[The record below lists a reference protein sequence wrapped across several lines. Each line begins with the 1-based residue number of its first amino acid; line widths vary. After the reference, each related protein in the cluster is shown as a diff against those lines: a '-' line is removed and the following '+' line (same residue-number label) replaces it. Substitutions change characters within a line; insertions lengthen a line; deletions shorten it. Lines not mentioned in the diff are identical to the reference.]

1 MNKYG
6 AFYRFAYD
14 KEGRGKTTTTTK
26 SRASPSVNTHYFHY
40 FCVLFSSGSRQR
52 GADDSIGLLGF
63 LLPDILDEVKR
74 GQKLHCGHCLKKG
87 ATLECAKCQMRYHY
101 PCGRENGAYFV
112 VFADMKTFCAL
123 HGPKNKA
130 AQRIEEPTCLA
141 GCLANIYSRE
151 RVVISPC
158 CGRRYHSQC
167 VQQMALQCG
176 RAHFKCPVCSDQAK
190 FPKYAILMGV
200 YVPEQDASWERAN
213 EEDFYNFTAMGRLH
227 QRCDVPV
234 CECLKGREHHVA
246 GTDFEIVRC
255 SLCGSQGTHIRC
267 GGLDKSCPDFQ
278 CPSHA
283 EGQRTGKTVELSSIA
298 VGGRLYD
305 TGTTTEAP
313 NILSERSESPK
324 STDSDDDHIVEA
336 AIRKRLLRRSTEDE
350 KSGESPR
357 SSAPSSP
364 IISSRS
370 ASPASLISSSSDDE
384 PSVGSPEPAKS
395 NSDDDIVVVREIPFN
410 ERTEAPSLGSKGEAP
425 CDASQVTS
433 PTRENPSSDAT
444 VPDASANEGVGVPR
458 MCSPEHKKQR
468 IMDREEVEIDLVDLM
483 SSSES
488 EADSEN
494 ETNIITLD

>member
-1 MNKYG
+1 MLVVRIARNSHKVGSKNVWKWRNYT
-6 AFYRFAYD
+6 FFRF
-14 KEGRGKTTTTTK
+14 
-26 SRASPSVNTHYFHY
+26 
-40 FCVLFSSGSRQR
+40 
-52 GADDSIGLLGF
+52 
-63 LLPDILDEVKR
+63 
-74 GQKLHCGHCLKKG
+74 
-87 ATLECAKCQMRYHY
+87 
-101 PCGRENGAYFV
+101 
-112 VFADMKTFCAL
+112 
-123 HGPKNKA
+123 
-130 AQRIEEPTCLA
+130 
-141 GCLANIYSRE
+141 
-151 RVVISPC
+151 
-158 CGRRYHSQC
+158 
-167 VQQMALQCG
+167 
-176 RAHFKCPVCSDQAK
+176 
-190 FPKYAILMGV
+190 
-200 YVPEQDASWERAN
+200 
-213 EEDFYNFTAMGRLH
+213 
-227 QRCDVPV
+227 
-234 CECLKGREHHVA
+234 
-246 GTDFEIVRC
+246 
-255 SLCGSQGTHIRC
+255 RC

-336 AIRKRLLRRSTEDE
+336 AIRYFRATFTPRNLSGLIKVPYSRKRLLRRSTEDE